1 MPIYKYKC
9 EDCEEYSTFMHAYG
23 DTRIDCEKCDGKNT
37 LVKLINKPTIVK
49 NKSDTNGKDSDVGTI
64 TKQFIEEN
72 REVLN
77 KQKEEYSK
85 KQYDKP

>member
-9 EDCEEYSTFMHAYG
+9 EDCEEYSTF
-23 DTRIDCEKCDGKNT
+23 
-37 LVKLINKPTIVK
+37 INKPTIVK
-49 NKSDTNGKDSDVGTI
+49 TKSDANGKDSDVGTI

>member
-9 EDCEEYSTFMHAYG
+9 ENCNEDSTFMHAYG
-23 DTRIDCEKCDGKNT
+23 ETRFDCEKCESKNT
-37 LVKLINKPTIVK
+37 LVKLIAKPTIVK
-49 NKSDTNGKDSDVGTI
+49 TKKTVNGKDSDVGEI